1 MKRILTT
8 ILVLATMTLG
18 GMAQTDALWMRYTA
32 ISPDGKTIAF
42 TYKGDIYT
50 VASLGGQAV
59 QLTTHAGYDTHPVW
73 SPDGSRIA
81 FASDRKGGMDIYVM
95 PATGGLPTQLTFN
108 SATET
113 PWSFSPDGKYV
124 YFSAAIQD
132 PSASM
137 LFPSSRLTELYKV
150 PVAGGKTT
158 RVLATPAEWV
168 SWNADGSKMLYQDRY
183 GIEDEWRKHH
193 TSSTTRDLWL
203 YDAATGKHTN
213 LTAHAGEDRNPVWSP
228 DGKRVLFLSERDG
241 GSMNVYSMSAS
252 GGDVKA
258 LTSFTKHPVRFL
270 SVSNNGTMCY
280 TQDGGICVQD
290 INSQN
295 VLRLKVAINHDDSD
309 QVSRLS
315 FSKGASE
322 ATVSPDGKMV
332 AFVVRGDVFVTS
344 VEYGTTKQVSS
355 TPEAEADP
363 TWGPDSRSLVYA
375 SERGGNWQLVR
386 ATIARDGDPNFANA
400 TVINEEI
407 LAPNNKVERM
417 MPRFN
422 AAGTELAF
430 IQDRNKLM
438 VMDMKSKKVRQVTDG
453 STWYE
458 TNGGFNYAWS
468 PDGEWFA
475 LEYIANGRDPYTDI
489 GIVKASGGEITNITG
504 SGYFSENPRWVMGG
518 KGILFTS
525 NRYGMRA
532 HGSWGS
538 QDDVLLCFINQDAYD
553 RYRLNK
559 EDYELLKELEKE
571 QKKKD
576 DKKSDDKK
584 KSDKKDEDKK
594 AEESPLL
601 NVELDGI
608 DERVVRLTP
617 NSSDIASAMV
627 TTDGETLYYLSKF
640 EKGYD
645 LWKLDLRKH
654 ETKLINKMNAG
665 RAHIEA
671 AVKDDKNLFILGSGT
686 MQKLTISGDK
696 LASITFTATMKMNRA
711 LEREAMFNHVARQ
724 IDKRFYNL
732 NYHGIDWPKMVEDY
746 RKFLPHINNN
756 YDFAEMLSELLGELN
771 ASHTGSRYY
780 PTGGEATADLGLIY
794 DWSYTGNGLRVEEV
808 IERGPLAHAGSEVRR
823 GTIIDRIN
831 GEPIT
836 VENDYSLLLN
846 GQAGRKVLLD
856 LRDPATGKQ
865 WQEVV
870 KPITKG
876 ALNDLLYRRWVKRNA
891 HIVDSLSGGRLG
903 YVHLRS
909 MADASYRDVYSQ
921 IMGKYYKR
929 DGIVIDTR
937 WNGGGRLHEDIEV
950 LFSGKKYF
958 TQVIRGREACDMPS
972 RRWNKPSIMLQC
984 EANYSNAHGT
994 PWVYKHCGIG
1004 RLVGMPVPGTM
1015 TSVSWEDLQD
1025 DSMLFGIPII
1035 GYQLPDGSYL
1045 ENSQLEPD
1053 VRVANDPATV
1063 VNGVDD
1069 QLSTAV
1075 RELLREID
1083 GK

>member
-1 MKRILTT
+1 MKRLTT
-8 ILVLATMTLG
+8 LAAATLLAAG
-18 GMAQTDALWMRYTA
+18 AMAQTDGLWLRYA
-32 ISPDGKTIAF
+32 QISPDGNRIAF

-50 VASLGGQAV
+50 VALAGGIAS
-59 QLTTHAGYDTHPVW
+59 QLTTLPSYETHPVW
-73 SPDGSRIA
+73 SPDGSQIA
-81 FASDRKGGMDIYVM
+81 FASDRKGGMDIFVM
-95 PATGGLPTQLTFN
+95 PATGGTPRQLSFN
-108 SATET
+108 SASET
-113 PWSFSPDGKYV
+113 PWSFSPDGKYI
-124 YFSAAIQD
+124 YYSAAIQD
-132 PSASM
+132 PATSM

-150 PVAGGKTT
+150 PVEGGKST
-158 RVLATPAEWV
+158 RVLATPAEWAV
-168 SWNADGSKMLYQDRY
+168 WNAAGTQMLYQDRY

-203 YDAATGKHTN
+203 YDAKSGRHTN
-213 LTAHAGEDRNPVWSP
+213 LTNRAGEDRNPVWSP
-228 DGKRVLFLSERDG
+228 DGNRMLFLSERDG
-241 GSMNVYSMSAS
+241 RNAINVYSQALET
-252 GGDVKA
+252 GAPATA
-258 LTSFTKHPVRFL
+258 LTTFDRHPVRFL
-270 SVSNNGTMCY
+270 SVAKNGTVCFTHDGAIY
-280 TQDGGICVQD
+280 TMPHSGGTP
-290 INSQN
+290 
-295 VLRLKVAINHDDSD
+295 RKVTVVINHDDTD
-309 QVSRLS
+309 QVTRLN
-315 FSKGASE
+315 FTKGAT
-322 ATVSPDGKMV
+322 AAAVSPDGKQV
-332 AFVVRGDVFVTS
+332 AFVVRGDVFVTN
-344 VEYGTTKQVSS
+344 VEYGTTKRISA
-355 TPEAEADP
+355 TPEAEDDP
-363 TWGPDSRSLVYA
+363 TWCADGRTLVYA
-375 SERGGNWQLVR
+375 SERGGTWQLVQ
-386 ATIARDGDPNFANA
+386 ATMARKDDPSFSNA
-400 TVINEEI
+400 TVIDEQI
-407 LAPNNKVERM
+407 LAPDAKVERM
-417 MPRFN
+417 MPRFSPD
-422 AAGTELAF
+422 GTELAF
-430 IQDRNKLM
+430 IQDRNRLM
-438 VMDMKSKKVRQVTDG
+438 VMDIKTKKIRQVTDG

-458 TNGGFNYAWS
+458 TNGGFAYSWS

-475 LEYIANGRDPYTDI
+475 LEFIGNGRDPYTDV
-489 GIVKASGGEITNITG
+489 GIVSAKGGEITNITG
-504 SGYFSENPRWVMGG
+504 SGYFSENPVWVMGG
-518 KGILFTS
+518 KAIMFSS

-538 QDDVLLCFINQDAYD
+538 QDDVLLCFVNQDAYD
-553 RYRLNK
+553 RYRLSK

-576 DKKSDDKK
+576 EKKADDKK
-584 KSDKKDEDKK
+584 KDKKDDKA
-594 AEESPLL
+594 AEESSPLI

-608 DERVVRLTP
+608 SDRVVRLTP

-627 TTDGETLYYLSKF
+627 TPDGETLYYLSKF

-645 LWKLDLRKH
+645 LWKMDLRKH
-654 ETKLINKMNAG
+654 ETKLINKMNAS
-665 RAHIEA
+665 RARIMA
-671 AVKDDKNLFILGSGT
+671 AVKDDKDLFILGSGT

-696 LASITFTATMKMNRA
+696 LASISFKADMKMSLA
-711 LEREAMFNHVARQ
+711 EEREAMFNHVARQ

-732 NYHGIDWPKMVEDY
+732 NYHGVDWPRMVEDY

-780 PTGGEATADLGLIY
+780 PKGGEATADLGVIF
-794 DWSYTGNGLRVEEV
+794 DWSYTGSGLRVEEV
-808 IERGPLAHAGSEVRR
+808 IARGPLAHAGSKVRP

-846 GQAGRKVLLD
+846 GQAGRKTLLD
-856 LRDPATGKQ
+856 LRDPATGAV
-865 WQEVV
+865 WQEVI
-870 KPITKG
+870 KPITKSE
-876 ALNDLLYRRWVKRNA
+876 LNNLLYDRWVKRNA
-891 HIVDSLSGGRLG
+891 AIVDSLSGGRLG
-903 YVHLRS
+903 YVHIKS
-909 MADASYRDVYSQ
+909 MGDASYRDVYSQ

-1035 GYQLPDGSYL
+1035 GYRLPDGSYL
-1045 ENSQLEPD
+1045 ENTQLEPD
-1053 VRVANDPATV
+1053 VKVANDPATV

-1069 QLSTAV
+1069 QLATAV
-1075 RELLREID
+1075 RELLKEI

>member
-1 MKRILTT
+1 MKRLTT
-8 ILVLATMTLG
+8 IAAAVLVTFVA
-18 GMAQTDALWMRYTA
+18 MAQSDGLWLRYA
-32 ISPDGKTIAF
+32 RISPDGSRIAF
-42 TYKGDIYT
+42 TYKGDIYI
-50 VASLGGQAV
+50 VNASGGAAT
-59 QLTTHAGYDTHPVW
+59 QLTTQAAHDTRPVW
-73 SPDGSRIA
+73 SPDGTKIA

-95 PATGGLPTQLTFN
+95 PATGGMPQQLTFN
-108 SATET
+108 SAAET
-113 PWSFSPDGKYV
+113 PWSFSPDGQYI

-132 PSASM
+132 PASSM
-137 LFPSSRLTELYKV
+137 LFPSARLTELYKV

-158 RVLATPAEWV
+158 RVLASPAEWV
-168 SWNADGSKMLYQDRY
+168 QWSADGKSMLYQDRY

-193 TSSTTRDLWL
+193 VSSTTRDLWR
-203 YDAATGKHTN
+203 YDTATGRHTN
-213 LTAHAGEDRNPVWSP
+213 LTARAGEDRNPVWSP
-228 DGKRVLFLSERDG
+228 DGKSMLFLSERDG
-241 GSMNVYSMSAS
+241 GTMNVYTMPVD
-252 GGDVKA
+252 GGKATA
-258 LTSFTKHPVRFL
+258 LTSFKKHPVRFL
-270 SVSNNGTMCY
+270 SVASTGTMCY
-280 TQDGGICVQD
+280 TWDG
-290 INSQN
+290 
-295 VLRLKVAINHDDSD
+295 AIYTQAPNGQPHRIAVTLTHDDSD
-309 QVSRLS
+309 QVTRLS
-315 FSKGASE
+315 FSKGAGD

-344 VEYGTTKQVSS
+344 VEYGTTKQVSN

-363 TWGPDSRSLVYA
+363 TWGADSRSLVYA

-386 ATIARDGDPNFANA
+386 ATISRDGDPNFANA

-407 LAPNNKVERM
+407 LAPNNRVERM

-438 VMDMKSKKVRQVTDG
+438 VMDMKSKKVREVTDG

-489 GIVKASGGEITNITG
+489 GIVRASGGEITNITG
-504 SGYFSENPRWVMGG
+504 SGYFSENPQWVMGG

-538 QDDVLLCFINQDAYD
+538 QDDVLLCFINRDAYD

-571 QKKKD
+571 QKKNA
-576 DKKSDDKK
+576 DKK
-584 KSDKKDEDKK
+584 KDGDKKDKKDEKTD
-594 AEESPLL
+594 ADDDPLL
-601 NVELDGI
+601 KVELDGI

-617 NSSDIASAMV
+617 NSSDIAGAMI
-627 TTDGETLYYLSKF
+627 TTDGETLYYLSHI

-654 ETKLINKMNAG
+654 ETKLAGKMGAG
-665 RAHIEA
+665 RAKIVS
-671 AVKDDKNLFILGSGT
+671 AVKDDKNLFILGSNT

-696 LASITFTATMKMNRA
+696 LTGISFTARMKMDLA
-711 LEREAMFNHVARQ
+711 AEREAMFNHVARQ

-732 NYHGIDWPKMVEDY
+732 NYHGINWQDMVEDY

-756 YDFAEMLSELLGELN
+756 YDFTEMLSELLGELN

-780 PTGGEATADLGLIY
+780 PSGGEATADLGVIF
-794 DWSYTGNGLRVEEV
+794 DWNYTGNGLRVEEV
-808 IERGPLAHAGSEVRR
+808 LERGPLGYAGSEVKR
-823 GTIIDRIN
+823 GTIIERIN
-831 GEPIT
+831 GETIT
-836 VENDYSLLLN
+836 PENDYSLLLN

-870 KPITKG
+870 KPITKS
-876 ALNDLLYRRWVKRNA
+876 ALNDLLYRRWVDRNA

-909 MADASYRDVYSQ
+909 MADASYREVYSQ

-950 LFSGKKYF
+950 LFSGEKYF

-994 PWVYKHCGIG
+994 PWVYKHRGIG

-1045 ENSQLEPD
+1045 ENTQLEPD
-1053 VRVANDPATV
+1053 VKVANDPATV

-1069 QLSTAV
+1069 QLTTAV
-1075 RELLREID
+1075 RELLKEID
-1083 GK
+1083 R